1 MAFEEFK
8 TDEILMAHVNEKIT
22 KTFMAKMGD
31 NSGRVLKV
39 QITNEGEIIDMTG
52 YSVYLLWAHE
62 SGKHK
67 GIEAFTAVDAM
78 QGVYS
83 LEYPATML
91 NHAGVLHAYIQ
102 VVNPDNNIINTLNF
116 RIYVQG
122 DNGVMGDT
130 EVTDLY
136 ATFKHLM
143 ADFEEM
149 MNASGVN
156 IKGSFDSFE
165 DLQQSVTNPE
175 AGDGY
180 LVDGDLYLWL
190 DGAWKNVGRIKGD
203 AGTIQVG
210 SVTSGTTASV
220 TNSGT
225 ESAAILDFV
234 LPKGDKGDKGETG
247 DKGDTGAKGDTGETG
262 AAGTPGAAATI
273 QVGTVTTGAPGTQA
287 SVTNSGTANAAV
299 LDFTIPKGETGDK
312 GDTGAKGDTGE
323 TGAAGTPGA
332 AATIQ
337 VGTVT
342 TGAPGTQASVT
353 NSGTANA
360 AVLDFTIPKGDTGD
374 GGVPSE
380 GEVGQVLK
388 KTATG
393 AEWADESGIETPVS
407 IANGGTGKT
416 TKLGAQ
422 NALIGNVTTSQY
434 DPSDSTKFVTNI
446 DTPSDS
452 SGALVA
458 RTGSQIWNWIA
469 SKIRSVFGFSSS
481 NVLPIANG
489 GTGANNAADAAN
501 NLEVKSIGGRTLIPN
516 YSDLNKLVTIGNYRV
531 PITDNAKTIM
541 NTPHGESVSTR
552 GGAFIL
558 TVYSSVGDFS
568 QKYITQE
575 YEQLSVTDVFKWI
588 RRTFNGGESWGDWIK
603 VTSET
608 DLAKYLPLTGGTLS
622 GNVVAESTQYRY
634 FRVVRNSG
642 DIAHSSELTTT
653 SSYASVL
660 YSENSEIKNSLYLY
674 ADKTELIKPLSLNSG
689 GTGATTAKAAQH
701 NLLSGMNSATDAPT
715 DSSDIVFAYDASTA
729 NNGAIFK
736 RPLSTLWMWIKSK
749 ADDVYAAES
758 HTHTT
763 ANITDLP
770 NLTLFEQIYQN
781 ANVALSG
788 TTSKVIY
795 AYRMGKMFF
804 AQCYIVTIQQT
815 KPSNYGQKTTANL
828 TMPFAVCK
836 GNMSNYPSLTIY
848 NSMCL
853 TNGGASES
861 YLGTPDVNSNGGTSI
876 TFSQYL
882 GGGGTAQ
889 QQTWLVTLTGYLYN
903 D

>member
-8 TDEILMAHVNEKIT
+8 TDKILIAHVNEKIT

-62 SGKHK
+62 SGTHK
-67 GIEAFTAVDAM
+67 GIEAFTAVDAT

-102 VVNPDNNIINTLNF
+102 VVNPDNDVVNTLNF

-130 EVTDLY
+130 EITDLY
-136 ATFKHLM
+136 ATFKQLM

-156 IKGSFDSFE
+156 IKGSYDTFE
-165 DLQQSVTNPE
+165 DLQESVTNPE
-175 AGDGY
+175 TGDGY

-190 DGAWKNVGRIKGD
+190 DGAWKNVGRIRGD

-210 SVTSGTTASV
+210 TVTSGTTASV

-234 LPKGDKGDKGETG
+234 LPKGDKGDKGNKG

-262 AAGTPGAAATI
+262 ATGTPGAAATI

-299 LDFTIPKGETGDK
+299 LDFTIPEGE
-312 GDTGAKGDTGE
+312 
-323 TGAAGTPGA
+323 
-332 AATIQ
+332 
-337 VGTVT
+337 
-342 TGAPGTQASVT
+342 
-353 NSGTANA
+353 
-360 AVLDFTIPKGDTGD
+360 TGD

-407 IANGGTGKT
+407 IANGGTGKRT
-416 TKLGAQ
+416 AKAAQ
-422 NALIGNVTTSQY
+422 NALLGDMNENTSGV
-434 DPSDSTKFVTNI
+434 DD
-446 DTPSDS
+446 DTQMVFAYGSPADTQGAVYKRK
-452 SGALVA
+452 SGVV
-458 RTGSQIWNWIA
+458 WNWIA

-481 NVLPIANG
+481 NVLTIANG
-489 GTGANNAADAAN
+489 GTGANNAADALKNLGAFDSGKNLVSLGITDLNDLVEAGRYYTAN
-501 NLEVKSIGGRTLIPN
+501 SGQTATITNLPGGAKGSGLNLLVEYACGTTELSSNVFLIQTLVKSTDAQAFVRTKNSSGWSNWAHTIRNADLANYLPRTGGKLTGAIAIDSGSVAPFIRLDRTI
-516 YSDLNKLVTIGNYRV
+516 
-531 PITDNAKTIM
+531 
-541 NTPHGESVSTR
+541 
-552 GGAFIL
+552 
-558 TVYSSVGDFS
+558 
-568 QKYITQE
+568 
-575 YEQLSVTDVFKWI
+575 
-588 RRTFNGGESWGDWIK
+588 NGGKYQAQYTVDDTGYPYIR
-603 VTSET
+603 
-608 DLAKYLPLTGGTLS
+608 LYLPDGTYKNL
-622 GNVVAESTQYRY
+622 AE
-634 FRVVRNSG
+634 F
-642 DIAHSSELTTT
+642 SS
-653 SSYASVL
+653 
-660 YSENSEIKNSLYLY
+660 
-674 ADKTELIKPLSLNSG
+674 DKTSFPNAPVNITSG
-689 GTGATTAKAAQH
+689 GTGAKTAKAAQH
-701 NLLSGMNSATDAPT
+701 NLLSGMNSASDTPTDA
-715 DSSDIVFAYDASTA
+715 SKLVFAYDASTS
-729 NNGAIFK
+729 NNGAILK
-736 RPLSTLWMWIKSK
+736 RPLSSLWTWIKGK
-749 ADDVYAAES
+749 ADSIYAAAS
-758 HTHTT
+758 HTHTM

-770 NLTLFEQIYQN
+770 NLTLFEQFYQN
-781 ANVALSG
+781 ANTALSG
-788 TTSKVIY
+788 ATSKVIY

-815 KPSNYGQKTTANL
+815 KPSGYGQKTTANL
-828 TMPFAVCK
+828 TMPFAARK
-836 GNMSNYPSLTIY
+836 GNMANYPSITIY

-861 YLGTPDVNSNGGTSI
+861 YLGTPDVNSNGDTAI